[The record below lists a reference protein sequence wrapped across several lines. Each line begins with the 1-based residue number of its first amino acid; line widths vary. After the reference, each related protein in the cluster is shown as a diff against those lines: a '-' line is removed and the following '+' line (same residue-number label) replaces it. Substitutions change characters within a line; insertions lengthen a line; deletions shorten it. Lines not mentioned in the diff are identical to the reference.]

1 LPASAVAQSAK
12 AEAQSAQVGLSTDLS
27 AVAQSAKAEA
37 RSAKVGLSTE
47 ARSAKVDH
55 VRLAYLAWITVC
67 LLWGTTYLGIRVALE
82 TIPPAT
88 VGALRYL
95 AAGGALAI
103 ILLLRGERLP
113 GPRHWWGLTLLGFL
127 MIGMGNGGVIWAEQ
141 WVPSGVAAVVVAC
154 SPFWMAG
161 IESVLPN
168 GERLSLRGAI
178 GLVIGFLGILV
189 LVWPDLTRG
198 GDRGRLFAIGV
209 VALQLACIGWALG
222 SAYSRRHAREENAL
236 GTAAMQMLFGGLIM
250 AIVATLRGEW
260 THLTFTWRSGAAE
273 FYLIV
278 LGSLVGYSAY
288 VYALKHLPL
297 STVSLYAY
305 VNPVIAVALG
315 TVLLGE
321 PFGWRV
327 VVAPLVVF
335 AGIAVVKMS
344 GGAGRSLRT
353 AKARAAA

>member
-1 LPASAVAQSAK
+1 MTPRD
-12 AEAQSAQVGLSTDLS
+12 G
-27 AVAQSAKAEA
+27 
-37 RSAKVGLSTE
+37 R
-47 ARSAKVDH
+47 DH
-55 VRLAYLAWITVC
+55 IRLAYIAWITVC

-95 AAGGALAI
+95 AAGGVLAV

-178 GLVIGFLGILV
+178 GLVIGFLGILL

-198 GDRGRLFAIGV
+198 GDRGRLFA
-209 VALQLACIGWALG
+209 
-222 SAYSRRHAREENAL
+222 
-236 GTAAMQMLFGGLIM
+236 
-250 AIVATLRGEW
+250 
-260 THLTFTWRSGAAE
+260 
-273 FYLIV
+273 
-278 LGSLVGYSAY
+278 
-288 VYALKHLPL
+288 
-297 STVSLYAY
+297 
-305 VNPVIAVALG
+305 
-315 TVLLGE
+315 
-321 PFGWRV
+321 V
-327 VVAPLVVF
+327 VVLTIRDGRILKIEATADPSARFAP
-335 AGIAVVKMS
+335 
-344 GGAGRSLRT
+344 RQP
-353 AKARAAA
+353 